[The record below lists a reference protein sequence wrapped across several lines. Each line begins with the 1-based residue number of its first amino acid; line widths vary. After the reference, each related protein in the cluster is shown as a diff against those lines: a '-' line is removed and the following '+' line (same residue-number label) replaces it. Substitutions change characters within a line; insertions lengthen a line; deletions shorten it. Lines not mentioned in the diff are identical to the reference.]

1 MGKSDCLLGN
11 PPLAEIVKDLLIRS
25 KKVHSFF
32 FIRIK
37 SIRILRL
44 KIAKI

>member
-1 MGKSDCLLGN
+1 MKEGGFTLKKWKTNDGE
-11 PPLAEIVKDLLIRS
+11 LAEKI
-25 KKVHSFF
+25 HSF

>member
-1 MGKSDCLLGN
+1 MC
-11 PPLAEIVKDLLIRS
+11 PIVEKFVNQL
-25 KKVHSFF
+25 HSFF